1 MPREEKDSS
10 IDIERLI
17 DPLPS
22 SRSFLFEDTSHR
34 MRQNTNDLL
43 SNVTNSGKTKRDV
56 RDSKKF
62 IELAL
67 IIDKAMVRYVLFIA
81 YNLGNKCTAYNIS
94 INRFT
99 NSCILYFHERKQIIE
114 FLKTSSLLYKT

>member
-10 IDIERLI
+10 IDIESLI

-22 SRSFLFEDTSHR
+22 SPRSFLFEEDTTQNLLR
-34 MRQNTNDLL
+34 MRKNINDLL
-43 SNVTNSGKTKRDV
+43 SNVTNSGKSKRDV

-81 YNLGNKCTAYNIS
+81 YNLGNKCIVRRM
-94 INRFT
+94 I
-99 NSCILYFHERKQIIE
+99 
-114 FLKTSSLLYKT
+114 

>member
-10 IDIERLI
+10 IDIESLI

-81 YNLGNKCTAYNIS
+81 YNLGNKCIVRRM
-94 INRFT
+94 I
-99 NSCILYFHERKQIIE
+99 
-114 FLKTSSLLYKT
+114 

>member
-10 IDIERLI
+10 IDIESLI

-67 IIDKAMVRYVLFIA
+67 IIDKAMVRYILFIA
-81 YNLGNKCTAYNIS
+81 YHLS
-94 INRFT
+94 I
-99 NSCILYFHERKQIIE
+99 
-114 FLKTSSLLYKT
+114 

>member
-1 MPREEKDSS
+1 MPREENDSS
-10 IDIERLI
+10 IDIESLI

-67 IIDKAMVRYVLFIA
+67 IIDKAMVRAILFID
-81 YNLGNKCTAYNIS
+81 YYLSGNTHK
-94 INRFT
+94 
-99 NSCILYFHERKQIIE
+99 
-114 FLKTSSLLYKT
+114 